1 MTCQYVRERIH
12 DYLDGELPA
21 NQASTLEVH
30 LEHCEICSNELED
43 LRWTRHLLSGRE
55 RLPQP
60 ACEYILRQVN
70 LRAGTSWKSWFLE
83 QWSDMI
89 SYWRDLDRPILW
101 SKLSAVPVTVGFFVM
116 ILMQFPLVSVQEW
129 TYPAF
134 TIRQLPSSVFSES
147 LLTQVQA
154 RHTSA
159 EIGDLMS
166 AAWKIPYED
175 SLSLLAEIT
184 PEGNAEIGHVL
195 EYPKSQTLL
204 QAVDDTFRSARFQTA
219 QSRHQRKH
227 VNRAVVIYSL
237 QKIDVYGD
245 LPEL

>member
-12 DYLDGELPA
+12 DFLDGELPA
-21 NQASTLEVH
+21 NQAAFLE
-30 LEHCEICSNELED
+30 EHVGECETCSADLED
-43 LRWTRHLLSGRE
+43 LRWTRHLLAGRE
-55 RLPQP
+55 HLPEP
-60 ACEYILRQVN
+60 AAEYVLRQVRV
-70 LRAGTSWKSWFLE
+70 RAGTSWKCWFID
-83 QWSDMI
+83 QWESMV

-116 ILMQFPLVSVQEW
+116 ILMQFPLVTVQEW

-134 TIRQLPSSVFSES
+134 TIRQLPSSVFYEP

-159 EIGDLMS
+159 EIGEIMS

-175 SLSLLAEIT
+175 SLYLLAEIT

-204 QAVDDTFRSARFQTA
+204 QAVDDTFRSARFQP
-219 QSRHQRKH
+219 SNNKRLS
-227 VNRAVVIYSL
+227 RAVVIYSL

-245 LPEL
+245 RPEL